1 MSCTVTNLV
10 GYWCFNTLHLEL
22 IYREMLIFIGWQG
35 NDKPIFFWH
44 GLKGKYKIIF
54 LLLQIIM
61 SVPSQECVPMVNVSI

>member
-1 MSCTVTNLV
+1 
-10 GYWCFNTLHLEL
+10 
-22 IYREMLIFIGWQG
+22 MLIFIGWQG
-35 NDKPIFFWH
+35 NDKPIFCWH